1 MSTSLTGRKECDD
14 KFGRFQPEHFKED
27 RSERRL
33 IEDRYSL
40 ALVVAYRALLRAHSH
55 FDFNASHVYM
65 NAGKD
70 EKKKKKNRND

>member
-1 MSTSLTGRKECDD
+1 VTISLTDSN
-14 KFGRFQPEHFKED
+14 QHFKED

-33 IEDRYSL
+33 SEGWYSL
-40 ALVVAYRALLRAHSH
+40 ALVIAYRALLRAHSH

-70 EKKKKKNRND
+70 EKETNKNRKD